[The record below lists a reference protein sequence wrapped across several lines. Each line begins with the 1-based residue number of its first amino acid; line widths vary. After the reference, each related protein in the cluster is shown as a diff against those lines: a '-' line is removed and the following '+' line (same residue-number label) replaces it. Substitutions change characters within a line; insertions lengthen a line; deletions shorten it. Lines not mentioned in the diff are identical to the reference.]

1 LSVIGR
7 FFPLTFSRMTP
18 FGREKM
24 KKAVMGLVAAV
35 TAGAAVIE
43 MTVGE
48 KSYAVELLENDA
60 ARDLMRRLPLE
71 VTFENFGAV
80 ERIAYLKKALNL
92 GSAPRETTPAA
103 GDLTYYI
110 PWGNLAVFT
119 GPFRHSP
126 DLVPLGK
133 LSEEALEAVRKS
145 GNTPVHFAVKP

>member
-1 LSVIGR
+1 
-7 FFPLTFSRMTP
+7 
-18 FGREKM
+18 M

-35 TAGAAVIE
+35 TAGAAAADAAVIE

-71 VTFENFGAV
+71 VTFENFGTV

-145 GNTPVHFAVKP
+145 GNMPVHFAVKP

>member
-1 LSVIGR
+1 
-7 FFPLTFSRMTP
+7 
-18 FGREKM
+18 M

-35 TAGAAVIE
+35 TAGAAAADAAVIE

-48 KSYAVELLENDA
+48 KSY
-60 ARDLMRRLPLE
+60 
-71 VTFENFGAV
+71 AV

>member
-1 LSVIGR
+1 
-7 FFPLTFSRMTP
+7 
-18 FGREKM
+18 
-24 KKAVMGLVAAV
+24 MGLVAAV
-35 TAGAAVIE
+35 TAGAAAADAAVIE

-71 VTFENFGAV
+71 GTF
-80 ERIAYLKKALNL
+80 KKALNL

>member
-1 LSVIGR
+1 
-7 FFPLTFSRMTP
+7 
-18 FGREKM
+18 M

-35 TAGAAVIE
+35 TAGAAAADAAVIE

-119 GPFRHSP
+119 GPFRH
-126 DLVPLGK
+126 
-133 LSEEALEAVRKS
+133 LS
-145 GNTPVHFAVKP
+145 GTPRIWCRSENSLKKRLKRSERAGTRRCILR

>member
-1 LSVIGR
+1 
-7 FFPLTFSRMTP
+7 
-18 FGREKM
+18 M

-35 TAGAAVIE
+35 TAGAAAADAAVIE

-71 VTFENFGAV
+71 VTFENFGTV

-126 DLVPLGK
+126 DLCR
-133 LSEEALEAVRKS
+133 SENSLKKRLKRSERAGTRR
-145 GNTPVHFAVKP
+145 VHFAVKP

>member
-1 LSVIGR
+1 
-7 FFPLTFSRMTP
+7 
-18 FGREKM
+18 M

-35 TAGAAVIE
+35 TAGAAAADAAVIE

-110 PWGNLAVFT
+110 PWETLRCLRG
-119 GPFRHSP
+119 
-126 DLVPLGK
+126 
-133 LSEEALEAVRKS
+133 LS
-145 GNTPVHFAVKP
+145 GTPRIWCRSENSLKKRLKRSERAGTRRCILR

>member
-1 LSVIGR
+1 
-7 FFPLTFSRMTP
+7 
-18 FGREKM
+18 M

-35 TAGAAVIE
+35 TAGAAAADAAVIE

-71 VTFENFGAV
+71 VTFENFGTV

-103 GDLTYYI
+103 GVH
-110 PWGNLAVFT
+110 PV
-119 GPFRHSP
+119 
-126 DLVPLGK
+126 GK
-133 LSEEALEAVRKS
+133 PCGVYGAFPALPGFGAARK
-145 GNTPVHFAVKP
+145 TL